1 MDEVQAQA
9 DPGMTFS
16 LAERDANTTVVTVC
30 GELDISN
37 VDELASAVS
46 PVVQRGA
53 GVLILDLNELE
64 FADSSAIAIWVRWSS
79 LVDGFHLRG
88 ARPLLKTV
96 IERMGLSGKLGLE
109 R

>member
-1 MDEVQAQA
+1 MDEVQAQVNTE
-9 DPGMTFS
+9 MTFS
-16 LAERDANTTVVTVC
+16 IAEPDPDTTVVTLS

-37 VDELASAVS
+37 VDRLASAVS
-46 PVVQRGA
+46 PIVQGRA
-53 GVLILDLNELE
+53 GIVILDLSELE

-79 LVDGFHLRG
+79 LVDEFHLRG

>member
-1 MDEVQAQA
+1 MEEVGTQAT
-9 DPGMTFS
+9 PGMTFS
-16 LAERDANTTVVTVC
+16 IAEHDPNTTVVRVC

-37 VDELASAVS
+37 VDRLTSAVS
-46 PVVQRGA
+46 PVVQRRA
-53 GVLILDLNELE
+53 GMLILEFSELE
-64 FADSSAIAIWVRWSS
+64 FADSSAIATWVRWSS
-79 LVDGFHLRG
+79 LVDEFHLRG